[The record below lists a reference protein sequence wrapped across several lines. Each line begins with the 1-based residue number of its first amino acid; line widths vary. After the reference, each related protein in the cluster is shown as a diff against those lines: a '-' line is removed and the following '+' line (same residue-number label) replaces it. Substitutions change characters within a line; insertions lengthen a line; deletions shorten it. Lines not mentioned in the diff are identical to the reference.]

1 MADDSSEDKDEQAT
15 PKKREDA
22 RKKGDVAKSK
32 ELPSVAVLL
41 SGLLTFVFWGTYM
54 YAQIQNVMVESFQ
67 LPYIKELSLND
78 FFDFSWD
85 MVMAFFMIMA
95 PLFLVIFI
103 VAILSNVMQV
113 GFMVNSESIMPKF
126 SKLDPLKGIGRLFS
140 TQSVMEAIKS
150 VTKLLIVGWIGY
162 ITIKGEMDQLLILG
176 ELAFDDI
183 VSYIFHTTFKLFI
196 RCTMAM
202 IVIVV
207 IDYAFQKWQFE
218 KKLKMSKKEIKDE
231 SKESEGDPM
240 VKSRIRNIQ
249 MQMAQNRMMQD
260 VPDADVVITNPTHY
274 AVALKYDDLSMG
286 APRVLAK
293 GKGEIAKKIK
303 ALAVEHS
310 ILLYENR
317 ELARNLYKMVEIKQ
331 EVPPLLYQA
340 VAEVLAYVYK
350 QKQGV

>member
-15 PKKREDA
+15 PKKRQDA

-41 SGLLTFVFWGTYM
+41 SGLLTFIVFGTYM
-54 YAQIQNVMVESFQ
+54 YAQIQNIMIEAFQ
-67 LPYIKELSLND
+67 LPHIKELSLND
-78 FFDFSWD
+78 FFDFSWE

-113 GFMVNSESIMPKF
+113 GFMMNPESIMPKF

-140 TQSVMEAIKS
+140 TQSVMEAIKC
-150 VTKLLIVGWIGY
+150 VAKLLIVGWIGY
-162 ITIKGEMDQLLILG
+162 ITIKGEMDQIFILG
-176 ELAFDDI
+176 ELAFEDI
-183 VSYIFHTTFKLFI
+183 VSYIFLTTFKLFI

-293 GKGEIAKKIK
+293 GKGEIAKNIK

-317 ELARNLYKMVEIKQ
+317 ELARNLYKMVKINQ
-331 EVPPLLYQA
+331 EVPALLYQA
-340 VAEVLAYVYK
+340 VAEVLAYVYR
-350 QKQGV
+350 QRQGG

>member
-15 PKKREDA
+15 PKKRQDA

-41 SGLLTFVFWGTYM
+41 SGLLTFIVFGTYM
-54 YAQIQNVMVESFQ
+54 YAQIQNIMVEAFQ
-67 LPYIKELSLND
+67 LPHIKELSLND

-85 MVMAFFMIMA
+85 MVMAFFIIMA

-113 GFMVNSESIMPKF
+113 GFMMNPESIMPKF

-140 TQSVMEAIKS
+140 TQSVMEAIKC
-150 VTKLLIVGWIGY
+150 VAKLFIVGWIGY
-162 ITIKGEMDQLLILG
+162 ITIKGEMSQIFLLGGLDF
-176 ELAFDDI
+176 EDI
-183 VSYIFHTTFKLFI
+183 VSYIFLTTFKLFI

-249 MQMAQNRMMQD
+249 MQMAQKRMMQD

-274 AVALKYDDLSMG
+274 AVALKYDDHSMG

-303 ALAVEHS
+303 ALSVEHS

-317 ELARNLYKMVEIKQ
+317 ELARNLYKMVEINQ

>member
-1 MADDSSEDKDEQAT
+1 
-15 PKKREDA
+15 
-22 RKKGDVAKSK
+22 
-32 ELPSVAVLL
+32 
-41 SGLLTFVFWGTYM
+41 
-54 YAQIQNVMVESFQ
+54 
-67 LPYIKELSLND
+67 
-78 FFDFSWD
+78 
-85 MVMAFFMIMA
+85 
-95 PLFLVIFI
+95 
-103 VAILSNVMQV
+103 
-113 GFMVNSESIMPKF
+113 MPKF

-140 TQSVMEAIKS
+140 TQSVMEAIKC
-150 VTKLLIVGWIGY
+150 VAKLFIVGWIGY
-162 ITIKGEMDQLLILG
+162 ITIKGEMSQIFLLGGLDF
-176 ELAFDDI
+176 EDI
-183 VSYIFHTTFKLFI
+183 VSYIFLTTFKLFI

-249 MQMAQNRMMQD
+249 MQMARSRMMQD

-274 AVALKYDDLSMG
+274 AVALKYDDHSMG

-303 ALAVEHS
+303 ALSVEHS

-317 ELARNLYKMVEIKQ
+317 ELARNLYKMVEINQ

>member
-1 MADDSSEDKDEQAT
+1 MADDSSEEKTEQAT
-15 PKKREDA
+15 PKKRQDA

-41 SGLLTFVFWGTYM
+41 SGLLTFIVFGTYM
-54 YAQIQNVMVESFQ
+54 YAQIQNIMIKAFR
-67 LPYIKELSLND
+67 LPITKELSLNI
-78 FFDFSWD
+78 FLDFSGE
-85 MVMAFFMIMA
+85 MVTAFFMIMA
-95 PLFLVIFI
+95 PLFLIIFI
-103 VAILSNVMQV
+103 VAILSNIMQV
-113 GFMVNSESIMPKF
+113 GFMMSAESIMPKF
-126 SKLDPLKGIGRLFS
+126 SKLDPFKGIGRLFS
-140 TQSVMEAIKS
+140 SQSVMEAIKC
-150 VTKLLIVGWIGY
+150 VAKLFIVGWIGY
-162 ITIKGEMDQLLILG
+162 VTIKGEMDQIFLLG
-176 ELAFDDI
+176 ELAFEDI
-183 VSYIFHTTFKLFI
+183 VSYIFFTTFKLFI

-218 KKLKMSKKEIKDE
+218 KKLKMSKKDIKDE

-240 VKSRIRNIQ
+240 IKSRIRNIQ
-249 MQMAQNRMMQD
+249 MQMARNRMMQD
-260 VPDADVVITNPTHY
+260 VPDADVIITNPTHY

-317 ELARNLYKMVEIKQ
+317 ELARNLYKMVEINQ

-350 QKQGV
+350 QRQGV